1 MNAKPE
7 GWAWAG
13 RLTAFAGLF
22 IAFGLVFGFAAA
34 SIAGFA
40 GAQGATALDWWNVTP
55 VLAAALA
62 ATWVLAVR
70 IDGRPL
76 SALGLY
82 RGRPSLA
89 ELGAG
94 ALAGIAIIGAVML
107 ALAIPGWVSWTTPA
121 VGPVLAG
128 GAISLLLL
136 AAAFTEELLFRGY
149 PFRVLHLRFGPVP
162 AVVATSVAFGLMH
175 GANPGLTPLALVNLT
190 LAGVLLGVAYW
201 RSGSLWFVTGVHFG
215 WNLAM
220 AVSGLPVSGLDV
232 PVSGRIEGVL
242 SGPALWTG
250 GAFGPEGGL
259 VTTFVTALATVW
271 LWRVVGSQRR
281 SGARA
286 STTAAGAGDN
296 YGRIDASV

>member
-1 MNAKPE
+1 MNVKPE

-13 RLTAFAGLF
+13 RLAAFAGLF
-22 IAFGLVFGFAAA
+22 IAFGLVFGFATTV
-34 SIAGFA
+34 IADLVDA
-40 GAQGATALDWWNVTP
+40 DV
-55 VLAAALA
+55 AAALNWWTVMPVLVAAFA

-82 RGRPSLA
+82 RGPPGLK
-89 ELGAG
+89 ELGTG
-94 ALAGIAIIGAVML
+94 MLAGFAIIGAVIL
-107 ALAIPGWVSWTTPA
+107 ALVTPGWVSWTTPA
-121 VGPVLAG
+121 VTPLLTG
-128 GAISLLLL
+128 GVVAFLLLG
-136 AAAFTEELLFRGY
+136 AAFTEELLFRGY

-162 AVVATSVAFGLMH
+162 AVVATSVAFGLVH
-175 GANPGLTPLALVNLT
+175 GGNPGISPLALVNLT

-232 PVSGRIEGVL
+232 PVSGRIEAVV
-242 SGPALWTG
+242 SGPPLWTG

-259 VTTFVTALATVW
+259 VVTFVTALGTAW
-271 LWRVVGSQRR
+271 LWRVAGSR
-281 SGARA
+281 SPSGSRL
-286 STTAAGAGDN
+286 STTGSPDDN
-296 YGRIDASV
+296 GGSPDASG

>member
-1 MNAKPE
+1 MNVKPE

-13 RLTAFAGLF
+13 RLAAFAGLF

-34 SIAGFA
+34 GIARLMDA
-40 GAQGATALDWWNVTP
+40 EVAAALNGWTVTP
-55 VLAAALA
+55 PLAAALV

-82 RGRPSLA
+82 RGRAGLK
-89 ELGAG
+89 ELGVG
-94 ALAGIAIIGAVML
+94 MLAGFAIIGAVIV
-107 ALAIPGWVSWTTPA
+107 ALVLPGWVSWTTPA
-121 VGPVLAG
+121 VAPLLAG
-128 GAISLLLL
+128 GVVTFLLLG
-136 AAAFTEELLFRGY
+136 AAFAEELLFRGY

-162 AVVATSVAFGLMH
+162 ALVVTSVAFGLMH
-175 GANPGLTPLALVNLT
+175 GGNPGVTPLALINLT

-220 AVSGLPVSGLDV
+220 AVSGLLVSGLDV
-232 PVSGRIEGVL
+232 PVSGRIEAVV
-242 SGPALWTG
+242 SGPPLWTG

-259 VTTFVTALATVW
+259 LVTFVTVLGTVG
-271 LWRVVGSQRR
+271 LWRVAGVLCR
-281 SGARA
+281 SGPRLSTATGSPGGNGGSLHA
-286 STTAAGAGDN
+286 SG
-296 YGRIDASV
+296 

>member
-1 MNAKPE
+1 MNVKPE
-7 GWAWAG
+7 GWVWAG
-13 RLTAFAGLF
+13 RLAAFVGLF
-22 IAFGLVFGFAAA
+22 VAFGLVFGFAT
-34 SIAGFA
+34 SSVAGLVDA
-40 GAQGATALDWWNVTP
+40 ELATALNWWTVTP
-55 VLAAALA
+55 VLVAAFA

-82 RGRPSLA
+82 RGRPCLK

-94 ALAGIAIIGAVML
+94 MLAGFAIIGTVIL
-107 ALAIPGWVSWTTPA
+107 ALVMPGWVSWTTPA
-121 VGPVLAG
+121 VTTILAG
-128 GAISLLLL
+128 GVVTFLLLG
-136 AAAFTEELLFRGY
+136 AAFTEELLFRGY

-175 GANPGLTPLALVNLT
+175 GGNPGVTPLALVNLT

-220 AVSGLPVSGLDV
+220 AVSGLLVSGLDV
-232 PVSGRIEGVL
+232 PVSGRIEAVV
-242 SGPALWTG
+242 SGPPLWTG

-259 VTTFVTALATVW
+259 VVTFVTVLGTVG
-271 LWRVVGSQRR
+271 LWRVAGSLRR
-281 SGARA
+281 SGPRL
-286 STTAAGAGDN
+286 STATGSPGGNDGSLDAGG
-296 YGRIDASV
+296 